1 MLRDTTNS
9 DKVAQFMRA
18 MGQDIREKSGFP
30 DRETIDL
37 RLSLIEEEC
46 NELIDAI
53 NAKDLKE
60 VADALC
66 DLLYVTYGAA
76 HAFGINADV
85 GFQNVHL
92 SNMSKLGEDG
102 KPIYRDDGKVEKGP
116 NYFPPKIERALT
128 F

>member
-53 NAKDLKE
+53 NAKDIKE

-66 DLLYVTYGAA
+66 DLLYVTYGAG
-76 HAFGINADV
+76 HAFGINLQV

>member
-46 NELIDAI
+46 EELIDAI

-60 VADALC
+60 VADAIC

>member
-18 MGQDIREKSGFP
+18 MGQDVREKSGFP

-53 NAKDLKE
+53 NAKDIKE

-66 DLLYVTYGAA
+66 DLLYVTYGAG
-76 HAFGINADV
+76 HAFGINLQV

>member
-18 MGQDIREKSGFP
+18 MGQDVREKSGFP

-53 NAKDLKE
+53 NAKDIKE

-66 DLLYVTYGAA
+66 DLLYVTYGAG
-76 HAFGINADV
+76 HAFGINLQV

-102 KPIYRDDGKVEKGP
+102 KPIYRDDGKEQKGP
-116 NYFPPKIERALT
+116 NYFTPKIERALT